1 MGGWIQGGGHS
12 PLSGSLGIGADH
24 VLSMEVVM
32 ADGRYVTADKN
43 NNPELFWSLRGGGGL
58 TFGVVTSVTVK
69 MHPDQPIASAN
80 WLVTTGKNVSTDA
93 FKQGLKAYMKY
104 FPQNADNN
112 TYAYWKVF
120 PSPDSIMM
128 DMSPFFAPG
137 KTVEEAKA
145 LVDPWVKDMAALWI
159 TVEPKW
165 TQYNEF
171 YDAYNGS
178 FPVEGVNS
186 NGVATTSRMI
196 PRSNWANES
205 IFDETFEALWGAVD
219 EGMALIGYN
228 MAPSWEK
235 GGRPDNSV
243 NPAWRNMLGFIIT
256 GTVLNMTNPAADIIE
271 ERLNMTYGVMQ
282 KWRDITPGSGSYLS
296 EGDRLE
302 PNFQWSFWG
311 SFYPRLL
318 EAKRKFDPFNL
329 FWATGAVGS
338 EFFNVRS
345 VDGLPNENG
354 KLCVNPKPMLYQ
366 AEGPDWVPE

>member
-1 MGGWIQGGGHS
+1 
-12 PLSGSLGIGADH
+12 
-24 VLSMEVVM
+24 
-32 ADGRYVTADKN
+32 
-43 NNPELFWSLRGGGGL
+43 
-58 TFGVVTSVTVK
+58 
-69 MHPDQPIASAN
+69 
-80 WLVTTGKNVSTDA
+80 
-93 FKQGLKAYMKY
+93 
-104 FPQNADNN
+104 
-112 TYAYWKVF
+112 
-120 PSPDSIMM
+120 
-128 DMSPFFAPG
+128 
-137 KTVEEAKA
+137 
-145 LVDPWVKDMAALWI
+145 
-159 TVEPKW
+159 
-165 TQYNEF
+165 
-171 YDAYNGS
+171 
-178 FPVEGVNS
+178 
-186 NGVATTSRMI
+186 
-196 PRSNWANES
+196 
-205 IFDETFEALWGAVD
+205 
-219 EGMALIGYN
+219 MALIGYN